1 MHNFKK
7 IVIHTLLL
15 LLFTILLLIVFV
27 IPYFKGQSYYYQD
40 YKVRKSLSGKI
51 DTLIIGSSH
60 ALRSINPTVLN
71 EQLGVSSYNL
81 ASPVMSMYGRYTL
94 LKKEVERNPIKT
106 VIIDV
111 SYNAMTLDRKSLGFE
126 GDIYVLGRFDNIYD
140 RINFFFKAF
149 SFDEYA
155 KVLSDTV
162 KRSKYTIENPATK
175 EPSQYTSYGF
185 IPVETNDQS
194 LSLDIKKSILNTE
207 SFDTVMKKENLDYFN
222 DMIELCKN
230 NNIRVILV
238 VIPVT
243 EHMILRYDNND
254 EVFSQY
260 VTLAKKYGIEY
271 YDFNLDKKRTKLYSD
286 KESFYDYSHLSELG
300 ANVFSNRLAK
310 ILKQINEGKDVSNE
324 FYTSYEQIKE
334 AILKV

>member
-15 LLFTILLLIVFV
+15 LLFTILLLIAFV
-27 IPYFKGQSYYYQD
+27 TPYFKGQSYYYQD

-60 ALRSINPTVLN
+60 ALRSVNPTVLN
-71 EQLGVSSYNL
+71 EQLDITSYNL
-81 ASPVMSMYGRYTL
+81 ATPLMSMYGRYAL
-94 LKKEVERNPIKT
+94 LKKEIERNPIKT

-126 GDIYVLGRFDNIYD
+126 GDIYVLGRFDNIYE

-149 SFDEYA
+149 SFDEYT
-155 KVLSDTV
+155 KVLSDTI

-185 IPVETNDQS
+185 IPVRTNDQT
-194 LSLDIKKSILNTE
+194 LTLDGKKAILNTK

-243 EHMILRYDNND
+243 EKMILRYDNND

-260 VTLAKKYGIEY
+260 AALAKKYDIEY
-271 YDFNLDKKRTKLYSD
+271 YDFNLDKKRTELYSE
-286 KESFYDYSHLSELG
+286 KESFFDPSHLSGSG
-300 ANVFSNRLAK
+300 ASIFSNRLAE
-310 ILKQINEGKDVSNE
+310 ILKQISEKKDVSKD
-324 FYTSYEQIKE
+324 FYDNYEQLKE
-334 AILKV
+334 AILNV